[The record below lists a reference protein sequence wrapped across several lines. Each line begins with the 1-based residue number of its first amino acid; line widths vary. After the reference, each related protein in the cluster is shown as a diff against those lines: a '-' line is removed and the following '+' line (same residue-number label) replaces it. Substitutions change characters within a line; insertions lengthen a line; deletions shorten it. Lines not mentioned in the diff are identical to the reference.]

1 MKPGETGILWGA
13 FSALLALS
21 LYAITAQ
28 ADPVSG
34 TLFYT
39 TFAGGTNVHKV
50 DFDYNG
56 TTFTLS
62 NNVGV
67 ATTSGADGL
76 LFAPNGNLLV
86 AGQGFNLTEITPA
99 GAFVS
104 AVNPGNPSFHLA
116 LSSNAP
122 NALVYNMWNGG
133 GNTPISA
140 VTLAAGGLAG
150 NGVAYTVSGTN
161 TNSLDVRGVIFD
173 PVNNTWYYGTA
184 PDGGSGTFGTVA
196 FNDTLHTATL
206 TQLLIGTT
214 TFAHGLSFDPFT
226 NDIILNSADTIQQF
240 DPTSGTIVS
249 SMTGPGPFDQAAVD
263 GNGHLFVASN
273 NGFLEFVDYDA
284 TGLIGGAGNFT
295 ASPFLASALDDIA
308 PLSGAGSRQVPE
320 PSSLPLLLASGLTM
334 LVFRRRPQ
342 GSWIS
347 KLVH

>member
-1 MKPGETGILWGA
+1 MKPGGNRFWGLPCG
-13 FSALLALS
+13 LLAFGLC
-21 LYAITAQ
+21 AVTAQ

-34 TLFYT
+34 TLYYT

-50 DFDYNG
+50 DYNYNG
-56 TTFTLS
+56 ATFTLS
-62 NNVGV
+62 NNTGI

-99 GAFVS
+99 GAFVN

-140 VTLAAGGLAG
+140 VTLSAGGLAG

-161 TNSLDVRGVIFD
+161 TNNLDVRGVIFD

-184 PDGGSGTFGTVA
+184 PDGGSGTFGTVV

-226 NDIILNSADTIQQF
+226 NDIILNSANTIQQF
-240 DPTSGTIVS
+240 DPTTGTIVS
-249 SMTGPGPFDQAAVD
+249 SMTGPGNFDQAAAD
-263 GNGHLFVASN
+263 GKGHLFVASN
-273 NGFLEFVDYDA
+273 SGFLEFVDYDA
-284 TGLIGGAGNFT
+284 SGLIGAAGNFS
-295 ASPFLASALDDIA
+295 ASPFLADALDDIA
-308 PLSGAGSRQVPE
+308 PLSGAGSQQVPE
-320 PSSLPLLLASGLTM
+320 PASLPLLLASGLAIFA
-334 LVFRRRPQ
+334 LRRRTP
-342 GSWIS
+342 GGRTSE
-347 KLVH
+347 LAH